1 MDISRVKMNLGQIVL
16 FYGAKYRLVAC
27 SLRRSKDGSFRYEA
41 ELRDLNAQN
50 SSVICPLNLIEEV
63 K

>member
-16 FYGAKYRLVAC
+16 LYGAKYRFVAC
-27 SLRRSKDGSFRYEA
+27 TLRRSKDGSFRYEA

>member
-16 FYGAKYRLVAC
+16 LHGAKYRFVAC

-41 ELRDLNAQN
+41 ELQDLHAQN
-50 SSVICPLNLIEEV
+50 SSVICPLSLIEEV

>member
-1 MDISRVKMNLGQIVL
+1 MNLGQIVL
-16 FYGAKYRLVAC
+16 LHGAKYRFVAC

-41 ELRDLNAQN
+41 ELQDLHAQN
-50 SSVICPLNLIEEV
+50 SSVICPLSLIEEV

>member
-16 FYGAKYRLVAC
+16 MHGAKYRFVAC
-27 SLRRSKDGSFRYEA
+27 TLRRSKDGSFRYEA
-41 ELRDLNAQN
+41 ELRDLKAQN

>member
-16 FYGAKYRLVAC
+16 FCGAKYRFVAC